1 MSSHEFA
8 IPVADLDAS
17 GRSYEFSVRPT
28 WVRGALES
36 HEATAT
42 DREGKLVVR
51 ISKSGSDVVVHGRLQ
66 AELTAPC
73 ARCLK
78 PVVIPVDQEVSALL
92 VPRNKLQTPKEL
104 EYEFASDEA
113 DTFAYDGETVVL
125 DELVR
130 DELVLETPMI
140 PLCSEDCPG
149 MTHGSSASEP
159 EAEASIDPRL
169 LPLLRLKK
177 SGKVAKE

>member
-8 IPVADLDAS
+8 IPVSDLDAS
-17 GRSYEFSVRPT
+17 GRSYRFAVRPS
-28 WVRGALES
+28 WVRGVLES

-42 DREGKLVVR
+42 EKDGALAVR
-51 ISKSGSDVVVHGRLQ
+51 VSKSGADVVVHGSLE

-78 PVVIPVDQEVSALL
+78 PVIIPIKQEISALL
-92 VPRNKLQTPKEL
+92 VPTGKLHTPKEP
-104 EYEFASDEA
+104 EYEFSSDEA
-113 DTFAYDGETVVL
+113 DTFAYDGDTVVL

-149 MTHGSSASEP
+149 MSAPSEAAAAP
-159 EAEASIDPRL
+159 ERPIDPRL
-169 LPLLRLKK
+169 APLLAIKPSK
-177 SGKVAKE
+177 N

>member
-8 IPVADLDAS
+8 IPVSDLDAG
-17 GRSYEFSVRPT
+17 GRSYRFPVRPG

-42 DREGKLVVR
+42 EREGKLEVR
-51 ISKSGSDVVVHGRLQ
+51 VSKSGADVVVHGQLE

-78 PVVIPVDQEVSALL
+78 PVIIPIQQEISALL
-92 VPRNKLQTPKEL
+92 VPTSKLHTPREP
-104 EYEFASDEA
+104 EYEFSSDEA
-113 DTFAYDGETVVL
+113 DTFAYDGDTVVL
-125 DELVR
+125 DEMVR

-149 MTHGSSASEP
+149 MSAAPAGSSEP
-159 EAEASIDPRL
+159 AKDAERPIDPRL
-169 LPLLRLKK
+169 APLLAIKPSK
-177 SGKVAKE
+177 N